1 MVRNPL
7 EVEVTLSKLT
17 VTVREDSSKDVDT
30 TQDFVDVEVV
40 DDVTLGPR
48 DTRTVSGLMEL
59 SWDWDSPAP
68 DPCWY
73 QMPETSVAGC
83 HACNV

>member
-1 MVRNPL
+1 MEISLSGLTVIVQEGSAQEAETRPEGV
-7 EVEVTLSKLT
+7 EVEVI
-17 VTVREDSSKDVDT
+17 
-30 TQDFVDVEVV
+30 
-40 DDVTLGPR
+40 DDVVLGPR